1 MNDRY
6 QTLTLL
12 APQVPDGLLEQV
24 HERVLAQ
31 TAVPRRVDHRGRWF
45 AVAAAA
51 AVGATAMVAWPT
63 STPSAFAGWTALPTA
78 ATAAQVA
85 AAQERCQTGVT
96 RSAEAMAGYV
106 AGGQPVPPLDVPRSA
121 AQLADQQ
128 VVLAE
133 QRGSFTHLVTTNG
146 QWVLDCLDAPEL
158 GDAVTTVG
166 TTNLAAHPTAPAA
179 DSIDRLQGG
188 GVGVPGGENAV
199 VAGGRV
205 GSQVVG
211 VQLRTPEGS
220 TVTASVAGGYW
231 TAWWPATEAVDGSSW
246 ATEVVVQLADGT
258 SRTVGTLDSLT
269 SVPIDAGLP
278 AVGASPVPSGS

>member
-1 MNDRY
+1 MTDPY
-6 QTLTLL
+6 ETLTML
-12 APQVPDGLLEQV
+12 APQVSDELVEQV
-24 HERVLAQ
+24 HLRVQAEVA
-31 TAVPRRVDHRGRWF
+31 TTRRPVHRTRWLMG
-45 AVAAAA
+45 AAAIT
-51 AVGATAMVAWPT
+51 VGATTAVLWPS

-96 RSAEAMAGYV
+96 GSAEAMAGYI

-121 AQLADQQ
+121 PELADQQ

-158 GDAVTTVG
+158 GDAVGVVG

-179 DSIDRLQGG
+179 DSVDRLQGG
-188 GVGVPGGENAV
+188 GVGVPGGESAV
-199 VAGGRV
+199 VAGGRA

-220 TVTASVAGGYW
+220 TVTASVADGYW
-231 TAWWPATEAVDGSSW
+231 TAWWPSTEAVDGSSW
-246 ATEVVVQLADGT
+246 ATEVVVLLADGT
-258 SRTVGTLDSLT
+258 SRTAGTLDSLT
-269 SVPIDAGLP
+269 SIPIDAGLP
-278 AVGASPVPSGS
+278 TVGASPAPSGR